1 MLCVASCVG
10 QLFQIARFKTVDVD
24 FHFVDVNKY
33 REWLARRAGVGE
45 VFAFGV
51 NLVTQA
57 NADMDL
63 VALQDALLAPDFDA
77 EKRASEI
84 IQSGAAAT
92 ESHRAELEKA
102 EAEVDANLQEQV
114 RY

>member
-1 MLCVASCVG
+1 MAGEESRSRTPE
-10 QLFQIARFKTVDVD
+10 RF
-24 FHFVDVNKY
+24 
-33 REWLARRAGVGE
+33 
-45 VFAFGV
+45 VFGI

-63 VALQDALLAPDFDA
+63 AALQDALLAPDFDA

-102 EAEVDANLQEQV
+102 EAEVDANLQEQA